1 MKYFFFMVLD
11 LVFFDMIMSIMKR
24 YNEEKNVKN
33 RYVVLLYSFI

>member
-11 LVFFDMIMSIMKR
+11 LVFFDMIMLIMKR